1 MLRLVLRYSLL
12 FHSLSGK
19 DSFGF
24 IQKFLSYGQINKT
37 KCFIQIIL
45 VPFIVCATCLLES
58 CLQRFIGSRMK
69 VFMLAFK
76 MNLVNNLSC
85 ENVVTCVKSYKDFFF
100 HFDELYACSIFVES

>member
-19 DSFGF
+19 ASFEF

-37 KCFIQIIL
+37 KCFIQLIL

-76 MNLVNNLSC
+76 MSLVNNLTC
-85 ENVVTCVKSYKDFFF
+85 EMW
-100 HFDELYACSIFVES
+100 